1 MSDNFTPVSERGVI
15 TANRPNR
22 RRGDILFAVVVVI
35 LVFAAWHVRRELVI
49 LYVSALFAVVF
60 MPVVR
65 GIMKLRI
72 GRWSP
77 SRGFAVFLLFLAI
90 AVGIAVFSALALPP
104 ILHDLTEFGKEM
116 PTRGP
121 QFLSRLRKLPFSDHL
136 DFSELFVKVQG
147 IASNLATYALSSIQE
162 LARTAFDILIGVVL
176 TVYFMIEGD
185 TAYFWLLS
193 LVPVEKRKR
202 LDATLIRAEMRMGKW
217 LLGQGILMLILG
229 VLSTIVFL
237 ALKVRYAYALGV
249 LMGLFNL
256 IPVVGALISVT
267 LVVLV
272 AAVDSWGR
280 VLGVL
285 IFYVIYSQVE
295 TSYLTPRIMRTSV
308 DLAGLSVLIALLLG
322 SAFAGV
328 IGATVAVPTAVLI
341 AVLLDEYAV
350 KTEPIVSPDPPQLEA
365 EPSRR

>member
-1 MSDNFTPVSERGVI
+1 MSDNSIPDSTPTTI
-15 TANRPNR
+15 TATKPNR
-22 RRGDILFAVVVVI
+22 RRADILFAIAMVI
-35 LVFAAWHVRRELVI
+35 LVCAAWHVRRELII

-72 GRWSP
+72 GKWSP
-77 SRGFAVFLLFLAI
+77 NRGFAVFLLFLAI
-90 AVGIAVFSALALPP
+90 AVGITVFSALALPP
-104 ILHDLTEFGKEM
+104 ILHDLSEFGKEM

-121 QFLSRLRKLPFSDHL
+121 QILSRLHKFPFSDRL
-136 DFSELFVKVQG
+136 NFSELFVKLQG
-147 IASNLATYALSSIQE
+147 IESNLATYVLSSIRE
-162 LARTAFDILIGVVL
+162 LARTAFDVIIGVVL
-176 TVYFMIEGD
+176 TVYFMLEGE

-193 LVPVEKRKR
+193 LVPGDKRKR
-202 LDATLIRAEMRMGKW
+202 LDATLVRAEGRMGKW
-217 LLGQGILMLILG
+217 LLGQGLLMLILG
-229 VLSTIVFL
+229 VLSTVVFL

-256 IPVVGALISVT
+256 VPVVGALISVT

-285 IFYVIYSQVE
+285 IFYVVYAQVE

-328 IGATVAVPTAVLI
+328 IGAMVAVPTAVLI

-350 KTEPIVSPDPPQLEA
+350 KTKPIVSPDTPPAEA
-365 EPSRR
+365 KPPRR

>member
-1 MSDNFTPVSERGVI
+1 MSENSSPASTPATI
-15 TANRPNR
+15 TAKRPR
-22 RRGDILFAVVVVI
+22 PRADILFAAAVVI

-49 LYVSALFAVVF
+49 VYVSALFAVVF
-60 MPVVR
+60 MPVLR

-72 GRWSP
+72 GKWSP
-77 SRGFAVFLLFLAI
+77 GRGFAVLLLFLVI

-104 ILHDLTEFGKEM
+104 ILHDLSEFGKEM

-121 QFLSRLRKLPFSDHL
+121 QFLSRIRKLPFSDRL
-136 DFSELFVKVQG
+136 DISDLFVKVQG

-162 LARTAFDILIGVVL
+162 LARTAFDIIIGIVL
-176 TVYFMIEGD
+176 TVYFMLEGD
-185 TAYFWLLS
+185 RAYRWLL
-193 LVPVEKRKR
+193 LVVPGDKRKR
-202 LDATLIRAEMRMGKW
+202 LDATLVRAETRMGKW

-285 IFYVIYSQVE
+285 IFYVVYSQVE
-295 TSYLTPRIMRTSV
+295 NAYLTPRIMRSSV
-308 DLAGLSVLIALLLG
+308 DLAGLTVLIALLLG
-322 SAFAGV
+322 SAFAGI
-328 IGATVAVPTAVLI
+328 IGATVAVPTAVLVV
-341 AVLLDEYAV
+341 VLLDEYAV
-350 KTEPIVSPDPPQLEA
+350 KREPTVPDAPLVETKPSP
-365 EPSRR
+365 R

>member
-1 MSDNFTPVSERGVI
+1 MNDGPNPASTRAAI
-15 TANRPNR
+15 TASRPNR
-22 RRGDILFAVVVVI
+22 RHSDILFAVAVVI

-65 GIMKLRI
+65 GIMKLRV

-77 SRGFAVFLLFLAI
+77 GRGFAVFLLFLFIVVA
-90 AVGIAVFSALALPP
+90 IAVFSALALPP
-104 ILHDLTEFGKEM
+104 ILRDLSEFGKEM

-121 QFLSRLRKLPFSDHL
+121 QFLSRIRKLPFSDRL
-136 DFSELFVKVQG
+136 DFGELFVKLQG
-147 IASNLATYALSSIQE
+147 IASNLATYVLFSIQE
-162 LARTAFDILIGVVL
+162 LARTAFDVIIGVVL
-176 TVYFMIEGD
+176 TVYFMLEGE

-193 LVPVEKRKR
+193 LVPGDQRKR
-202 LDATLIRAEMRMGKW
+202 LDATLVRAAIRMGKW
-217 LLGQGILMLILG
+217 LLGQGVLMLILG

-256 IPVVGALISVT
+256 IPVVGAIISVV

-285 IFYVIYSQVE
+285 IFYIIYSQVE
-295 TSYLTPRIMRTSV
+295 TSYLTPRIMRSSV

-328 IGATVAVPTAVLI
+328 IGAMVAVPTAVLI

-350 KTEPIVSPDPPQLEA
+350 KTEPIVLQDTSLVEA

>member
-1 MSDNFTPVSERGVI
+1 MPSQNVGWCFEKRRCGPMSDNSIPGSMRT
-15 TANRPNR
+15 TASKPNR
-22 RRGDILFAVVVVI
+22 RRADILFAIAMVI

-72 GRWSP
+72 GRWNP
-77 SRGFAVFLLFLAI
+77 SRGVAVFLLFLA
-90 AVGIAVFSALALPP
+90 VVFSVTIFSVMALPP
-104 ILHDLTEFGKEM
+104 ILHDLSEFGKEM

-121 QFLSRLRKLPFSDHL
+121 EFLSRMRKLPFSEHL
-136 DFSELFVKVQG
+136 NFNELFIKLQG
-147 IASNLATYALSSIQE
+147 MASNIATYILSSAQE
-162 LARTAFDILIGVVL
+162 LARTAFDVIIGVVL
-176 TVYFMIEGD
+176 TVYFMLEGEK
-185 TAYFWLLS
+185 TYFWLLS
-193 LVPVEKRKR
+193 LVPGDKRKR

-217 LLGQGILMLILG
+217 LLGQGMLMLILG
-229 VLSTIVFL
+229 VLSTVVFL

-256 IPVVGALISVT
+256 VPVVGAIISVA

-285 IFYVIYSQVE
+285 IFYVVYSQLE
-295 TSYLTPRIMRTSV
+295 TAYLTPRIMRSSV

-322 SAFAGV
+322 SAFAV
-328 IGATVAVPTAVLI
+328 V
-341 AVLLDEYAV
+341 
-350 KTEPIVSPDPPQLEA
+350 
-365 EPSRR
+365 